1 MMLLIEIPLA
11 IVLWSEGWRRL
22 AVAMASLGLLLAC
35 ATGCF
40 AKIGEGTVLDA
51 FVVGLPVDM
60 AVVVVGVA
68 AIMIR
73 RARSA
78 GPEQSL
84 SVRCVCGIRWKI
96 RLGGPGRRMRCPT
109 CGARF
114 CVPGG
119 ASSHLPALQVWRRR
133 GWLAASA

>member
-40 AKIGEGTVLDA
+40 AKIGEGTMFDA
-51 FVVGLPVDM
+51 LVVGLPVDTAIV
-60 AVVVVGVA
+60 AVGIA
-68 AIMIR
+68 AIVLQKR
-73 RARSA
+73 RLA
-78 GPEQSL
+78 PLEQSR
-84 SVRCVCGIRWKI
+84 SIRCVCGIRWKV
-96 RLGGPGRRMRCPT
+96 RVGGPQRRMRCPT

-114 CVPGG
+114 CVPGSAG
-119 ASSHLPALQVWRRR
+119 SHLQAL
-133 GWLAASA
+133 